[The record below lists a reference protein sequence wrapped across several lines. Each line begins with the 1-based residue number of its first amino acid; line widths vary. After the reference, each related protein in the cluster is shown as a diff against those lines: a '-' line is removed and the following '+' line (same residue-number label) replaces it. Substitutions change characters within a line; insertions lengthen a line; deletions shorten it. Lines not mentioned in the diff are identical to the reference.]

1 MAKKSKEPYVAE
13 RQEGTLWH
21 DRDDGWTLEGEEPA
35 SGCRI
40 KDLFVELEGKKVRIT
55 IEVLP

>member
-1 MAKKSKEPYVAE
+1 MAKKIKEPYVAE
-13 RQEGTLWH
+13 RHEGTLWH
-21 DRDDGWTLEGEEPA
+21 DRDDGWTLEGDEPG